1 MKKTI
6 LSLTILITLLS
17 CTNEPTSASQN
28 DKSKAPQTSEIKK
41 EINIKEDEPK
51 EEEISA
57 EDEKNAELEK
67 LKAKYKHVRAKF
79 VSVDAGDL
87 IHHVF
92 RAEGGREFDFNIIQ
106 DNTFDLTIDDPSSE
120 SGIAINRKYKNN
132 YFDIFYKVEKHD
144 LLGWGTKENCDVVKK
159 MILVE

>member
-6 LSLTILITLLS
+6 LSLTLLIALVS
-17 CTNEPTSASQN
+17 CTNKTTVASQN
-28 DKSKAPQTSEIKK
+28 EKSKTPPTADNKK
-41 EINIKEDEPK
+41 DVTTKEDEPK
-51 EEEISA
+51 EEETSI

-92 RAEGGREFDFNIIQ
+92 RTEKGKEIDFNIID
-106 DNTFDLTIDDPSSE
+106 DNTFDLTIDDPSSD
-120 SGIAINRKYKNN
+120 SGIAINRKYKNK